1 MGAIAG
7 TSTTTVTVTPQLNIE
22 GGFLGILTSEI
33 AQTNLTYNI
42 VTKTTNT
49 GFNNPN
55 LNGVTITSSS
65 DTEKLFLSQIAGQAF
80 VIQQQTLYNLG
91 AGNKILETATAL
103 VASQGTIGEY
113 IYSPQATLVQHA
125 EGIGILA
132 LEAAP
137 SVFLVPIGEAEPLA
151 AQALGTITSSS
162 AASLPTQALGGL
174 VITEVSGAATTE
186 ASSLV
191 LTGRPASAT
200 SLGYSV
206 AFSTAAVGA
215 TYLAAGAYGA
225 LSSVVK
231 PYIGTQII
239 TFSESTGEN
248 GVPAIL
254 NANLGEGESAIIT
267 ATQKTST
274 FESLTQD
281 TFRNVVTGKLSYSY
295 TYSEGRVLEFINGQM
310 GNVEGVNVGVT
321 TDIVSQTY
329 DQNFRFL
336 GTSVNEAPAVTFA
349 VPREDFS
356 TPTKQTAEEINDAF
370 GSGKM
375 SYEDFFSKQNPTAQ
389 TLPTPRGQQIYD
401 FVTTNKG
408 SFSEVDTRNTIIR

>member
-1 MGAIAG
+1 MAGTTYSASVSPTGSVSITQTTQTSATPQANLILLSSTATLPVKPASGDYTITSNTLKVEAIATTATLPVKTRKWRLYNHIKYATRGNNSTSTATLPVKPASGDYTITSNTLHVAAIAG

-22 GGFLGILTSEI
+22 GGFLGILTSQI
-33 AQTNLTYNI
+33 AQTNVTYNI

-55 LNGVTITSSS
+55 LNRVTITSSS
-65 DTEKLFLSQIAGQAF
+65 DSEKVFLSQIAGQAF

-103 VASQGTIGEY
+103 VASQGTIGAY

-151 AQALGTITSSS
+151 AEALGTITSSS

-215 TYLAAGAYGA
+215 TYLAAGAYSA

-248 GVPAIL
+248 GV
-254 NANLGEGESAIIT
+254 
-267 ATQKTST
+267 QQ
-274 FESLTQD
+274 SLTQ
-281 TFRNVVTGKLSYSY
+281 TSERANLQSSQQLKKLAHSN
-295 TYSEGRVLEFINGQM
+295 R
-310 GNVEGVNVGVT
+310 
-321 TDIVSQTY
+321 
-329 DQNFRFL
+329 
-336 GTSVNEAPAVTFA
+336 
-349 VPREDFS
+349 
-356 TPTKQTAEEINDAF
+356 
-370 GSGKM
+370 
-375 SYEDFFSKQNPTAQ
+375 
-389 TLPTPRGQQIYD
+389 
-401 FVTTNKG
+401 
-408 SFSEVDTRNTIIR
+408 